1 MPLDFSALENESRL
15 LIEVPLRPVQG
26 TRFQPTGFP
35 NLGAAVY
42 SHPDG
47 EGQVVLVESA
57 QSMANRLEAVCWDE
71 VADDWVAPLKGLPV
85 VKVVNP
91 DGSAFTNS
99 VLEAHR
105 LNSEYIARYVAFQE
119 VIGKEI
125 GFKDK
130 EPFSARKQLA
140 PVLLR
145 YDPNALLHGV
155 FLEEIAGVIRL
166 PRTLTG
172 FIEAGQAKI
181 ATSGGVK
188 VNRVEPGLKDGDG
201 NVIYS
206 RDDYTSPDIR
216 AFFNIDLQQ
225 VRGYGFSG
233 EVNGLLIALALF
245 KIGRFL
251 CDGLNLRSG
260 CKLEIKEGEEGQEAE
275 CNENFWGNVKISH
288 PKKGWSLPSLK
299 SLENKIPDMIEV
311 VAGQKD
317 ERGVNRFFQ
326 MNEKAGTKDRSF
338 IIKSDSPKTT
348 KKKKG

>member
-1 MPLDFSALENESRL
+1 MPLDFSALETESRL
-15 LIEVPLRPVQG
+15 LIEVPLHPVQG

-47 EGQVVLVESA
+47 DGQVVLVESA

-105 LNSEYIARYVAFQE
+105 LNSEYIARCDAFLE

-130 EPFSARKQLA
+130 APFNARKQLA

-172 FIEAGQAKI
+172 FIEAGKAKI
-181 ATSGGVK
+181 APSGGVK

-206 RDDYTSPDIR
+206 RDDYTSPNIR
-216 AFFNIDLQQ
+216 AFFNVDLQQ
-225 VRGYGFSG
+225 IRGYGFSD

-251 CDGLNLRSG
+251 RDGLNLRSG
-260 CKLEIKEGEEGQEAE
+260 CKLEVKEGEEDKEAE
-275 CNENFWGNVKISH
+275 VTEESWGNVNVTR
-288 PKKGWSLPSLK
+288 PKKGWPLPSLK
-299 SLENKIPDMIEV
+299 SLEKEIPEMIER
-311 VAGQKD
+311 VARLKD
-317 ERGVNRFFQ
+317 EKGASLLFQ
-326 MNEKAGTKDRSF
+326 MSGKAGTKDRSF
-338 IIKSDSPKTT
+338 IIKSDSSKKTR
-348 KKKKG
+348 KKKG